1 MASLIERMLS
11 ALLKFRIFSML
22 ILSTPTWYS
31 LYLLL
36 LTFQFL
42 LNFLVVNYFS
52 KIYCYWLLFSH
63 FSHFI
68 EQFFFNLVFSFLSI
82 FISIFPIPFLTLV
95 RRSSMTCDSCDEIP
109 LVLMGTFVPRK
120 QYKQLWNLTV
130 CNIGKGDQ
138 TSAVCLWR
146 PHYLILISKYL
157 LIT

>member
-95 RRSSMTCDSCDEIP
+95 RRSSMTCDSCDEIDHSFNWM
-109 LVLMGTFVPRK
+109 LVE
-120 QYKQLWNLTV
+120 NS
-130 CNIGKGDQ
+130 IEISQ
-138 TSAVCLWR
+138 TSVGIMFHLWFCV
-146 PHYLILISKYL
+146 LEKSFSLWS
-157 LIT
+157 TDFS